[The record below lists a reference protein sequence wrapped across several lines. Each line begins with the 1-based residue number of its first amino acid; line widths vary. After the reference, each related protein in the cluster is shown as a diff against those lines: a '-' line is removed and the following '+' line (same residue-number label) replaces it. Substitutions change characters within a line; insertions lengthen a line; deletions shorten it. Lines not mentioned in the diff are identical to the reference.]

1 MICKYL
7 ALPACLCIF
16 AAAALSQNTDPAAP
30 PSGTEPAS
38 APPPAPT
45 GQPGGTS
52 PGQLQQITVT
62 GYIIP
67 RVGAGTQPVTTLD
80 RDFISKRGDQTVS
93 DVLQR
98 LPENV
103 GNFTPTV
110 NAGASFSPAGSSI
123 SLQGLGPQSTLVLI
137 DGHRQA
143 IFPFP
148 QNGFQPFVDL
158 NTIPLAAVD
167 RIEFLKDG
175 ASAVYGSDAIA
186 GVINVIL
193 KSEYS
198 GGDINSYFGISQ
210 RGDYETFHQQAT
222 FGIAHQLNENGA
234 KFDLV
239 GSFDYFSSSPIDAID
254 RGFSSNVNHVP
265 RGPSDYT
272 DHRSS
277 RNTAPFFVG
286 NDTGLEYRINLG
298 FGGNIPGPNDVTIG
312 TGLEPFLFNT
322 VSGVQLVPR
331 EERIGGL
338 VNVIYQP
345 FEKLKFYDTFTIAHS
360 KEIASFTPTPITNT
374 DGINVPADNPFNPF
388 GESLFWD
395 RGRLANLG
403 QRKTTTDLTNF
414 RNIVGVSLINLPNN
428 WFVDA
433 SFNYAETDGTIRL
446 NNFVR
451 RSQLNAALSGTLPGF
466 EGVFFNPFF
475 DTQSGNPVNNGLL
488 NALRQYQGTQ
498 DARTDLTQWLVTTG
512 GDVVYL
518 PGGAL
523 QAGAGFEYRSQT
535 YVDRKDD
542 AQRFGDVVAQGGSP
556 NQGGRDYDRAGYGQ
570 LTIPV
575 FGEKWSWPGMRL
587 LEFIL
592 AERYDDYSSFG
603 SAWKPKFSV
612 RYKPFDDLTFRA
624 SYSEG
629 FRAPSLFELFSANLT
644 AFTVVN
650 DPFAPPG
657 TSSSPEV
664 QVVSGGNPHLK
675 PEISYGYYA
684 GAVWSPGS
692 TDPEHSWWGWANG
705 LSLYVDWSEI
715 YKRSVI
721 GTVPAQFVVSN
732 PGLFPGAVT
741 RSADGTIFSVND
753 PFLNLGS
760 IRVDSVS
767 FGGTYNTKEYDW
779 GKLEFEADAT
789 YFYHI
794 AEQIVPN
801 GNVLNITDSSPFN
814 GVGPDFHL
822 IASLFYSKTVFGVDR
837 IRTGV
842 TLNFYD
848 SEHDGNDFQAEG
860 IPNSQIEAQ
869 LGVSQT
875 PTVGNWLTFDWQISY
890 EFGQPEVVTPET
902 PKPGYD
908 KEGKPIVGQQA
919 IAPAPAGSSAGWRRW
934 LAGTAFT
941 FGINNIGD
949 TRPPFADQATAAGT
963 EGYDPSYAN
972 YIQRFFYV
980 SVEKKF

>member
-1 MICKYL
+1 MVCKYL
-7 ALPACLCIF
+7 AVPAGMCIF
-16 AAAALSQNTDPAAP
+16 ATAALSQSTDPAVPQPAP
-30 PSGTEPAS
+30 GAAAADQPAQTAS
-38 APPPAPT
+38 A
-45 GQPGGTS
+45 GGTS

-62 GYIIP
+62 GYIVP
-67 RVGAGTQPVTTLD
+67 RVGVGTQPVTTLD
-80 RDFISKRGDQTVS
+80 RDFIAKRGDQTVS
-93 DVLQR
+93 DVLAR

-103 GNFTPTV
+103 GAFTPTV
-110 NAGASFSPAGSSI
+110 NAGLSFAPGGSAI
-123 SLQGLGPQSTLVLI
+123 SLQGLGSQSTLVLI
-137 DGHRQA
+137 DGHRQTQY
-143 IFPFP
+143 PFP
-148 QNGFQPFVDL
+148 QNGSTPFVDL
-158 NTIPLAAVD
+158 NSIPLAAVD
-167 RIEFLKDG
+167 RIEYLKDG

-186 GVINVIL
+186 GVINIIL
-193 KSEYS
+193 KSDYN

-210 RGDYETFHQQAT
+210 RGDYETYHQQAT
-222 FGIAHQLNENGA
+222 FGIAQLNDKGA
-234 KFDLV
+234 KFDLT
-239 GSFDYFSSSPIDAID
+239 GAFDYYSSSPIDAVD
-254 RGFSSNVNHVP
+254 RAFSSNVDHLL
-265 RGPSDYT
+265 RGPSDYK

-286 NDTGLEYRINLG
+286 NDTGLDYRISLG

-312 TGLEPFLFNT
+312 EGLEPFLFNT

-338 VNVIYQP
+338 VNLNYQP
-345 FEKLKFYDTFTIAHS
+345 FEKLRFYDTFTIA
-360 KEIASFTPTPITNT
+360 KTEERASNSPTLITNT

-403 QRKTTTDLTNF
+403 QRKTITDVTNF
-414 RNIVGVSLINLPNN
+414 RNIVGISLINLPNN
-428 WFVDA
+428 WFVDG
-433 SFNYAETDGTIRL
+433 SFNYAETDGTIKRYNLVRKSEL
-446 NNFVR
+446 NE
-451 RSQLNAALSGTLPGF
+451 ALSGTLPGF

-475 DTQSGNPVNNGLL
+475 DTQSGNPVNNSLL
-488 NALRQYQGTQ
+488 NALRQYQATE
-498 DARTDLTQWLVTTG
+498 DARTDLTQWLLTTG
-512 GDVVYL
+512 GDVVYV
-518 PGGAL
+518 PAGAI
-523 QAGAGFEYRSQT
+523 QAGAGLEYRSQT

-542 AQRFGDVVAQGGSP
+542 AQRFGDIVAAGGSP

-570 LTIPV
+570 LTLPI

-587 LEFIL
+587 LEVIL

-603 SAWKPKFSV
+603 SAWKPKFSI
-612 RYKPFDDLTFRA
+612 RYKPFDDLTLRA

-629 FRAPSLFELFSANLT
+629 FRAPSLFELYSATLT
-644 AFTVVN
+644 GFEIVS

-657 TSSSPEV
+657 TSGSPAVET
-664 QVVSGGNPHLK
+664 VSGGNPHLK

-692 TDPEHSWWGWANG
+692 ADPHHSWWGWANG

-715 YKRSVI
+715 LKRDVI
-721 GTVPAQFVVSN
+721 GTVPAQFIVSN
-732 PGLFPGAVT
+732 PGLFPGFVT
-741 RSADGTIFSVND
+741 RSADGTIFSVDD
-753 PFLNLGS
+753 PFMNLGS

-767 FGGTYNTKEYDW
+767 FGGTYNTKEFNW
-779 GKLEFEADAT
+779 GKLESEVDAT

-794 AEQIVPN
+794 AEQVLPN
-801 GNVLNITDSSPFN
+801 GPVFNVTDSSPAN

-822 IASLFYSKTVFGVDR
+822 IASVFYSKTVFNIDR
-837 IRTGV
+837 VRTGV
-842 TLNFYD
+842 TLNYWD
-848 SEHDGNDFQAEG
+848 SEHDGNDFQAQG

-890 EFGQPEVVTPET
+890 EFGRPEVVTPET

-908 KEGKPIVGQQA
+908 KEGKPIVGEKA
-919 IAPAPAGSSAGWRRW
+919 IAPAPTGNTAGWRRW
-934 LAGTAFT
+934 LAGTTLT

-949 TRPPFADQATAAGT
+949 TRPPFADSVTSGGT
-963 EGYDPSYAN
+963 EGYDTSYAN